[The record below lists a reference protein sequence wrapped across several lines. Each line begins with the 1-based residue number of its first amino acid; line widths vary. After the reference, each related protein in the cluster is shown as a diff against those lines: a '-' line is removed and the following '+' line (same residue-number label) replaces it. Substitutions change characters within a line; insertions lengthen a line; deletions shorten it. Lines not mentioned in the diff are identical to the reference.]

1 MFKKKMR
8 MAAVLLAAG
17 IMTASLA
24 GCGGSQTAAEGSAA
38 GGSAGGN
45 KKVGVVLKTLS
56 NPFYVTMQEAM
67 EEKASGMGMD
77 LIVQAPEAETE
88 TEKQMQ
94 IVENLVV
101 QQIDALV
108 LAPNGSAELVP
119 AIKKANDEDIPVII
133 LDARIE
139 AADLEEADAHID
151 CFIGSDNYQ
160 GGELAAQA
168 MYDQLGGKGKVAVV
182 EGISGVESGELRVG
196 GFKDKVAELG
206 GLEIVASQPADWDQ
220 ELGYTVVQN
229 ILQANPDITG
239 IFCANDMMALGAVKA
254 IEDMN
259 LSDQITVIGF
269 DATDDAKAAI
279 KDGRMYAS
287 VAQSPDLMGT
297 TALDV
302 IQELDETGKC
312 DAEIAIDVELVT
324 EENAG

>member
-17 IMTASLA
+17 IMTTAIS
-24 GCGGSQTAAEGSAA
+24 GCGGSESAPAGSAA
-38 GGSAGGN
+38 GADGGGM
-45 KKVGVVLKTLS
+45 KVGVVLKTLS

-67 EEKASGMGMD
+67 EAKADEMGLEMV
-77 LIVQAPEAETE
+77 LQAPEAETD

-101 QQIDALV
+101 QQIDGLV

-119 AIKKANDEDIPVII
+119 AIKKANDENVPVVI
-133 LDARIE
+133 LDARIAEEDLKE
-139 AADLEEADAHID
+139 AGAHID

-168 MYDQLGGKGKVAVV
+168 LYDQLGGKGKVAVL

-196 GFKDKVAELG
+196 GFKDKLKELG

-220 ELGYTVVQN
+220 ELGYTVFQN

-239 IFCANDMMALGAVKA
+239 VFCANDMMALGAVKA

-279 KDGRMYAS
+279 KEGRMYAS

-302 IQELDETGKC
+302 LQQLKDEGKC
-312 DAEIAIDVELVT
+312 EAEIAIDVELVT